1 MPFLSSSLS
10 EQERQRLQAI
20 GLNDVDLAYLIQD
33 QGLSLP
39 DLLIQA
45 DCLGQSHL
53 SVILEKPCTPGDGIL
68 ILNSSDKNRLS
79 SHYREQVRRHGAHR
93 FVPASG
99 AASRLF
105 AALDWYRHLPD
116 APSVSELRER
126 AETQAEAK
134 ACLAILTQLDRYPF
148 QEPLRQALHLGSD
161 NLSEALERLGPKAV
175 IDALLGKPG
184 LGLAELPK
192 ALIPFHAESQGIA
205 TALDEQA
212 RESAALVEDENGLC
226 RVHFTVSP
234 EHLDLMQAACD
245 RAAGELAKGQHRL
258 QAEFSVQ
265 SGATRT
271 LSLSGESVVREKGQ
285 PALRPGGHGALLGNL
300 EGVGG
305 SLVFVKNIDNVVRAE
320 ALEEGLPWRMA
331 MAGLLLEWQGEA
343 HDILRRLESE
353 NRGKAVT
360 DGLRWLSERFGLAT
374 PEAVRK
380 GDEDIRAQFCLKQLY
395 RPMRVC
401 GMVRNQGEPG
411 GGPFWVRDAEGQMR
425 PQIVE
430 AAQVRQGDAGQK
442 SILQSAT
449 HFNPVDF
456 VCGLRDHRGAPYH
469 LADYSDSKAWF
480 LTEKAKDGK
489 PLKVLERPGLWNG
502 SMAHWLT
509 VFVEIPVS
517 LFNPVKTISDL
528 LRPSHQG

>member
-1 MPFLSSSLS
+1 MPFSPASLS
-10 EQERQRLQAI
+10 DPERQSLQAI
-20 GLNDVDLAYLIQD
+20 GLDDADLAYLIQE

-53 SVILEKPCTPGDGIL
+53 SVVLEKPCIPGDGIL
-68 ILNSSDKNRLS
+68 VLNTSEKNRLA
-79 SHYREQVRRHGAHR
+79 SHYREQIRRHGAHR

-134 ACLAILTQLDRYPF
+134 ACLSILIQLDRYPF
-148 QEPLRQALHLGSD
+148 QEPLRQALNLGSD
-161 NLSEALERLGPKAV
+161 SLSEALERLGPKAV
-175 IDALLGKPG
+175 IEALLGRPG

-212 RESAALVEDENGLC
+212 RESAALVEGESRLC

-234 EHLDLMQAACD
+234 EHLDAM
-245 RAAGELAKGQHRL
+245 RAASERAARELAKQSHRL

-265 SGATRT
+265 SGTTRT
-271 LSLSGESVVREKGQ
+271 LSLSGETVVRELGK

-300 EGVGG
+300 EALGG

-331 MAGLLLEWQGEA
+331 MAGLLLEWQSEA
-343 HDILRRLESE
+343 HDLLRRIEGDG
-353 NRGKAVT
+353 RGKAVT
-360 DGLRWLSERFGLAT
+360 DGLRWLSDRFGIVP
-374 PEAVRK
+374 PEATRK
-380 GDEDIRAQFCLKQLY
+380 GDEALSAQYCLKQLY
-395 RPMRVC
+395 RPLRVC

-411 GGPFWVRDAEGQMR
+411 GGPFWVRDADGQRR

-430 AAQVRQGDAGQK
+430 AAQVRQGDAEQK
-442 SILQSAT
+442 RILQSAT

-456 VCGLRDHRGAPYH
+456 VCGLRDHRGAPYR
-469 LADYSDSKAWF
+469 LADYADSKAWF
-480 LTEKAKDGK
+480 LTEKTKDGK
-489 PLKVLERPGLWNG
+489 TLKVLERPGLWNG

-509 VFVEIPVS
+509 VFIEIPVT

-528 LRPSHQG
+528 LRPSHLG